1 MSLYTVSQI
10 GKNSLNTHFV
20 FFCLL
25 FPPVGFSHI
34 RLQQQSA
41 NTFGLHFVL
50 LYNLGNT
57 LMEIFTMFIQD
68 GSRVFSEKNLSGNAK
83 NVVSMKRYTPQHWV
97 TKLASI

>member
-1 MSLYTVSQI
+1 MSLYTANRKKVIKHSLRLLLPLISASWFLPYQTPTAVSQ
-10 GKNSLNTHFV
+10 
-20 FFCLL
+20 
-25 FPPVGFSHI
+25 HI
-34 RLQQQSA
+34 WTPLC
-41 NTFGLHFVL
+41 TVL